1 MMTIK
6 VGDFVETIDDAIK
19 GTVTK
24 IVGEVVS
31 IESEDS
37 FEFEFSKNEL
47 IKLNVDESIN
57 LGSFTDKTIQEIAKE
72 KEGSKKRTQIKVSSK
87 KRHRPTFVVDLHIHQ
102 LKDSTKGMT
111 NFDMLN
117 LQLDTARGQL
127 EFAIRERMPKLVF
140 IHGVGEG
147 VLKQELHTIL
157 RRYNNV
163 TFYDADYKEFGLG
176 ATEVKI
182 FQNAAT

>member
-1 MMTIK
+1 MKIK
-6 VGDFVETIDDAIK
+6 LGDTVETIDDAIK
-19 GTVTK
+19 GVVTK
-24 IVGEVVS
+24 IDNTTIS
-31 IESEDS
+31 IESEDG
-37 FEFEFSKNEL
+37 FEFEFSVNEL
-47 IKLNVDESIN
+47 IKLNTDESIN
-57 LGSFTDKTIQEIAKE
+57 LGSFTSRSIHDVTKE
-72 KEGSKKRTQIKVSSK
+72 KEGSKKRKQVTTKPK
-87 KRHRPTFVVDLHIHQ
+87 KRHHPTFVVDLHIHQ
-102 LKDSTKGMT
+102 LTDSTKGMT

-147 VLKQELHTIL
+147 VLKQELHTVL

-163 TFYDADYKEFGLG
+163 TFYDADYREYGLG

-182 FQNAAT
+182 FQNIMA

>member
-1 MMTIK
+1 MKI
-6 VGDFVETIDDAIK
+6 GDKVETIDDAIK
-19 GTVTK
+19 GSVIKIDGNTV
-24 IVGEVVS
+24 I
-31 IESEDS
+31 IESEDG
-37 FEFEFSKNEL
+37 FEFEFAKSEL
-47 IKLNVDESIN
+47 IKINTDQSIN
-57 LGSFTDKTIQEIAKE
+57 LGSFTNRSINDIAKE
-72 KEGSKKRTQIKVSSK
+72 KEGSKKRKLPNTKPK

-102 LKDSTKGMT
+102 LTDSTKGMT

-127 EFAIRERMPKLVF
+127 EFAIRERMPKMVF

-147 VLKQELHTIL
+147 VLKQELHTVL

-163 TFYDADYKEFGLG
+163 TFYDADYKEYGLG

-182 FQNAAT
+182 FQNVVS